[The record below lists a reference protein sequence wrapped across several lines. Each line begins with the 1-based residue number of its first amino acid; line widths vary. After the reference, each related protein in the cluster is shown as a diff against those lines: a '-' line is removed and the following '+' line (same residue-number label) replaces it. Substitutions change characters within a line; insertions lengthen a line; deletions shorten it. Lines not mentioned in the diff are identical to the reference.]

1 VSQPRRW
8 ILAALLGTAAL
19 GLGLVVAVGWLGS
32 NQALRPPWYQRRT
45 LEQGLMPMDP
55 AAAFFI
61 WRGGYRDP
69 RTDLGLDYDTV
80 EFPARD
86 GSTLRGWF
94 VPGEP
99 GATAGVVAVHGAGA
113 DRREFLRQVPVFHRA
128 GYPVLLF
135 DCREQ
140 GISDGAG
147 RGISLGIRESEDVT
161 AAVAWAKLSR
171 GLARVAVIGTSQ
183 GAASVILAA
192 ATDPS
197 IDVVIAENSFTSIG
211 ELVRDV
217 GGLQDVRPIP
227 GWATRV
233 VAAFT
238 LWRVGGWG
246 RQAPID
252 VVAAI
257 APADARNEGCRHSL
271 RALAAPQGSREGA
284 RRALDPRGRRA
295 RGAVQPRAR
304 GMGAARDRL
313 PRALA
318 RSRKSGLITA
328 PAWRGETNRRHRG
341 MLRVGPPGLERGR
354 KKRDP
359 GGTSES

>member
-1 VSQPRRW
+1 MPTLMAPASPRSRARRW

-45 LEQGLMPMDP
+45 LEQGLVPMDP

-69 RTDLGLDYDTV
+69 RTDLGLDYETV

-147 RGISLGIRESEDVT
+147 RGISLGTRESEDVT

-192 ATDPS
+192 ASDPA
-197 IDVVIAENSFTSIG
+197 IDVVIAENSFTSIR

-246 RQAPID
+246 QPAPID

-257 APADARNEGCRHSL
+257 APRPLLLMHGTKDAASPYAHSQRL
-271 RALAAPQGSREGA
+271 REAAREPVELWILEGA
-284 RRALDPRGRRA
+284 EHAALFNRAPEEWERRVIGF
-295 RGAVQPRAR
+295 
-304 GMGAARDRL
+304 
-313 PRALA
+313 LA
-318 RSRKSGLITA
+318 RWLG
-328 PAWRGETNRRHRG
+328 PAKAG
-341 MLRVGPPGLERGR
+341 
-354 KKRDP
+354 
-359 GGTSES
+359 